1 MTLVI
6 LLHYYITWVPDSYNV
21 DRKDVLLCP
30 AHPLSQMI
38 NDFTPVA
45 NPWF

>member
-21 DRKDVLLCP
+21 DVDELLCP
-30 AHPLSQMI
+30 EHPLSQMI